1 MTYKAKKG
9 LEDVICDSTAISD
22 SIGETS
28 ELLYRGYPIEE
39 LTENCCYD
47 ETALLVMDGELPSAE
62 RLSTFRQ
69 QNVTIRKQIAP
80 QIDLIHQLPIT
91 LSPLKKLSIAVLAL
105 GETLG
110 EALEGNGQSPASQV
124 ILAAMPLLAA
134 KICTQITSSHNTGSA
149 FDQTFA
155 PQLDEPDTAKFFLES
170 MLGKSMPQAAI
181 TAFDQTMTVYAEQG
195 FNPSTFTARIV
206 TSTRGDVYSAI
217 SAAIAALSGSLHGG
231 ANQEAIRMLR
241 TVSSLAE
248 VDSWLARQLESGG
261 KLMGFGHRV
270 FRNGDPRAP
279 LMKKCRDMLCQLSP
293 ASPLPQIADA
303 LENAIYREKKLRP
316 NLDYSA
322 AVTYELLGLP
332 DEIFTVIFAVARTAG
347 WLAHIKEQ
355 EDNNRL
361 IRPMAEYTGP
371 EKRHSRP

>member
-1 MTYKAKKG
+1 MAYRAKKG
-9 LEDVICDSTAISD
+9 LEDIICDSTAISD

-28 ELLYRGYPIEE
+28 ELLYRGYPIED
-39 LTENCCYD
+39 LSENCVYD
-47 ETALLVMDGELPSAE
+47 ETALLVLEGELPSKE
-62 RLSTFRQ
+62 RLILFRKQNIAIRQ
-69 QNVTIRKQIAP
+69 QVAP
-80 QIDLIHQLPIT
+80 QMKLLDHLPAS

-105 GETLG
+105 E
-110 EALEGNGQSPASQV
+110 ENSNYQADEV

-134 KICTQITSSHNTGSA
+134 KICTQIPAG
-149 FDQTFA
+149 TFGPTVFN
-155 PQLDEPDTAKFFLES
+155 PQLDEADTAKFFLES
-170 MLGKSMPQAAI
+170 MLNKPMPEKAVA
-181 TAFDQTMTVYAEQG
+181 AFDKTMTVYAEQG

-217 SAAIAALSGSLHGG
+217 SAAIGALSGSLHGG
-231 ANQEAIRMLR
+231 ANQEAIKMLR
-241 TVSSLAE
+241 SVPSVAE
-248 VDSWLARQLESGG
+248 VDSWLAHQLKSGG
-261 KLMGFGHRV
+261 KLMGFGHRI

-279 LMKKCRDMLCQLSP
+279 LMKRCRDMLARLSP
-293 ASPLPQIADA
+293 ASPLPHLADA
-303 LENAIYREKKLRP
+303 LEIAVYREKELRP

-322 AVTYELLGLP
+322 AVAYELLGLP

-355 EDNNRL
+355 KTNNRL